1 LTPTEEPYRYEDIA
15 GLIDHALL
23 GPTLDA
29 TALEAGIHL
38 AMDYA
43 VASVCIAPHY
53 LARAREVLAGTG
65 VRATTTVGFPHGTS
79 TTSTKLEEARRA
91 LADGAEELDAV
102 VNVGRVLGSDWDY
115 VSEEIRALTELAHER
130 GARVK
135 VIFEN
140 SYLGESHKIRLCE
153 ICGALGVDWVKTSTG
168 YGTGGATLADVKL
181 MREHSPPSV
190 EVKAAGGVR
199 TLDEL
204 LELRPFITRC
214 GMSRTREVL
223 DECRRR
229 LGLARIAST
238 DGPIDGY

>member
-1 LTPTEEPYRYEDIA
+1 MSEDSYRYEDIA

-29 TALEAGIHL
+29 AALEEGIHL

-53 LARAREVLAGTG
+53 LARARELLRGTG

-79 TTSTKLEEARRA
+79 STSAKLDEARHA
-91 LADGAEELDAV
+91 LGDGAEELDVV
-102 VNVGRVLGSDWDY
+102 VNVGRVLGSDWNY
-115 VSEEIRALTELAHER
+115 VTEELRALTEFTQ
-130 GARVK
+130 ARDGKIK

-140 SYLGESHKIRLCE
+140 SYLDEPHKLRLCE
-153 ICGALGVDWVKTSTG
+153 LCGTIGVDWVKTSTG
-168 YGTGGATLADVKL
+168 YGPGGATLADVKL

-190 EVKAAGGVR
+190 AVKAAGGVK

-204 LELRPFITRC
+204 LELRPYITRC
-214 GMSRTREVL
+214 GLSRTRDIL
-223 DECRRR
+223 DDCRRR
-229 LGLARIAST
+229 LGLARITTT
-238 DGPIDGY
+238 DGPPPGDY